1 MVQRGSM
8 VSKRVIA
15 PDTIDYFYS
24 TGDAYVEEKR
34 WLRKTVTRH
43 VSEWSDQV
51 DWLKALAQG
60 EGWTVKTRELRRAL
74 EGSGVFRET
83 LRQILPFTWL
93 TEEVADHMKLD
104 TREWDGVLTYF
115 HPIHFLMW
123 LTYHASQRIQVISR
137 GLSLSQIKRKLEV
150 EEKRRAA
157 GDSRQSSAC
166 VHAAIEIED
175 VEATETSEVLEDLF
189 GAWDEGDWKL
199 TQED

>member
-1 MVQRGSM
+1 
-8 VSKRVIA
+8 
-15 PDTIDYFYS
+15 
-24 TGDAYVEEKR
+24 
-34 WLRKTVTRH
+34 
-43 VSEWSDQV
+43 
-51 DWLKALAQG
+51 
-60 EGWTVKTRELRRAL
+60 
-74 EGSGVFRET
+74 
-83 LRQILPFTWL
+83 
-93 TEEVADHMKLD
+93 
-104 TREWDGVLTYF
+104 
-115 HPIHFLMW
+115 
-123 LTYHASQRIQVISR
+123 VISR